1 MKREGARRGAKSI
14 IGDVLRKVPLTG
26 AAEIRVPSDIRKVL
40 VANIENMRESAVDI
54 FANEISKL
62 LSRVDFQQIVGD
74 VLKNY
79 TLRVDARFELVP
91 KGQAAKKEKKG
102 KK

>member
-1 MKREGARRGAKSI
+1 MKRERRGAKAI
-14 IGDVLRKVPLTG
+14 LGDVLRKVPLSG
-26 AAEIRVPSDIRKVL
+26 AAEIRVPSDIRKV
-40 VANIENMRESAVDI
+40 VVSNIENLRESAVDI
-54 FANEISKL
+54 FAKEISKL

-79 TLRVDARFELVP
+79 TLRVEAKMELVP
-91 KGQAAKKEKKG
+91 KGEAAKKEKKG